1 MLVRLI
7 KDARINHKAGDI
19 VGVSPVVYDFLVST
33 GVAVPV
39 SVEAEKPKEAPKKR
53 TARKA
58 E

>member
-39 SVEAEKPKEAPKKR
+39 SVEDKPKEAPKKR